1 LLRLSRLLWVLLC
14 VGAFVALDDG
24 RAAADT
30 GLASHYGSGFE
41 GSLTASGDVFDPDGF
56 TAAHRTLPFGTRL
69 MVSYHGR
76 SVQVVVND
84 RGPYI
89 GGRELDLSRAA
100 AEYLGLT
107 RVGVDWV
114 NYTVTGRGG
123 YDAGPSTGYST
134 DRSAVPARDSGG
146 HKYVQTRPDTG
157 SGSYYVVRPGDTL
170 TGISAELGTSV
181 RSLASTNGI
190 PNPNVISVG
199 QKIFY

>member
-14 VGAFVALDDG
+14 VGALLALDDG

-30 GLASHYGSGFE
+30 GLASHYGSGFA
-41 GSLTASGDVFDPDGF
+41 GSPTASGEVFDPDGF

-84 RGPYI
+84 RGPYV

-100 AEYLGLT
+100 AESLGLT

-114 NYTVTGRGG
+114 DYTVIGRGG
-123 YDAGPSTGYST
+123 YDAAPSAGYDT
-134 DRSAVPARDSGG
+134 DRSAVPVRDSGG
-146 HKYVQTRPDTG
+146 RRYAQDRPDTG
-157 SGSYYVVRPGDTL
+157 GGSYYVVRPGDTL

-181 RSLASTNGI
+181 RSLATANGI
-190 PNPNVISVG
+190 PNPNVIMIG

>member
-1 LLRLSRLLWVLLC
+1 M
-14 VGAFVALDDG
+14 ALDDG

-41 GSLTASGDVFDPDGF
+41 GSRTASGEVFDPNGF
-56 TAAHRTLPFGTRL
+56 TAAHRTLPFGTQL
-69 MVSYHGR
+69 TVSYRGR
-76 SVQVVVND
+76 SVQVIVND
-84 RGPYI
+84 RGPYT

-114 NYTVTGRGG
+114 DYTVTGRGS
-123 YDAGPSTGYST
+123 YSAGRSAGYST
-134 DRSAVPARDSGG
+134 DASAAPSRDPAG
-146 HKYVQTRPDTG
+146 HRYAAGRPDRG
-157 SGSYYVVRPGDTL
+157 GGSYYMVRPGDTL
-170 TGISAELGTSV
+170 TGIAAELGTSV
-181 RSLASTNGI
+181 RDLASTNGI